1 MDPRT
6 RPPYKIIGLLG
17 LMVLALVGTG
27 LYAQF
32 RGAFIPKTK
41 LTMLAPR
48 AGLVTDPGA
57 KVTYNG
63 VQIGRVA
70 SISEVTRD
78 GVPAAKLV
86 LDVDPK
92 YIDSIPANVGG
103 EIKAT
108 TVFGNKYVSL
118 TSPKIADPQHINPS
132 MVIDATAV
140 TTEFNTLFQTLTAIA
155 EKVDPVKLNLTLG
168 AAAQALSGLGD
179 KFGAALVN
187 GSAIL
192 DDVNPRLPMVR
203 ADIQGLAAL
212 GDVYADAAPDLW
224 TALDQAVTTAR
235 TTNHGQAGLDAALLA
250 AVGLGNNGSDVFGR
264 GGPYLA
270 RGPPIWLSPASCSTS
285 TAPKSSV
292 PSATTTKSGPKSAL
306 HSASPATRWGRFR
319 QHYRRTQP
327 LHLSG
332 EPAAGQRPGRTGR
345 ETGVLATDHSR
356 LVARPVSGDGCR
368 RQRGALQPCRTRPAD
383 VHRICLGTSVR
394 RVHDQSLTE
403 ARDGKNR

>member
-140 TTEFNTLFQTLTAIA
+140 KTEFNTLFQTLTAIA

-270 RGPPIWLSPASCSTS
+270 RGAADLVIPSQLLDEYSPEIFCTIRNYNE
-285 TAPKSSV
+285 V
-292 PSATTTKSGPKSAL
+292 GPKIRAAL
-306 HSASPATRWGRFR
+306 GFTGYSLGAASGSITGAPSPYIYPENLPRVNARGGPGGKPGCWQPITHDLWPAPFLVMDVGASVAPYNHVELGQPMFTEYVWGRQF
-319 QHYRRTQP
+319 
-327 LHLSG
+327 G
-332 EPAAGQRPGRTGR
+332 EYTINP
-345 ETGVLATDHSR
+345 
-356 LVARPVSGDGCR
+356 
-368 RQRGALQPCRTRPAD
+368 
-383 VHRICLGTSVR
+383 
-394 RVHDQSLTE
+394 
-403 ARDGKNR
+403 

>member
-270 RGPPIWLSPASCSTS
+270 RGAADLVIPSQLLDEYSPEIFCTIRNYNE
-285 TAPKSSV
+285 V
-292 PSATTTKSGPKSAL
+292 GPKIRAAL
-306 HSASPATRWGRFR
+306 GFTGYSLGAASGSITGAPSPYIYPENLPRVNARGGPGGKPGCWQPITHDLWPAPFLVMDVGASVAPYNHVELGQPMFTEYVWGRQF
-319 QHYRRTQP
+319 
-327 LHLSG
+327 G
-332 EPAAGQRPGRTGR
+332 EYTINP
-345 ETGVLATDHSR
+345 
-356 LVARPVSGDGCR
+356 
-368 RQRGALQPCRTRPAD
+368 
-383 VHRICLGTSVR
+383 
-394 RVHDQSLTE
+394 
-403 ARDGKNR
+403 

>member
-270 RGPPIWLSPASCSTS
+270 RGAADLGIPRQLLDEYSPEIFCTIRNYNE
-285 TAPKSSV
+285 V
-292 PSATTTKSGPKSAL
+292 GPKIRAAL
-306 HSASPATRWGRFR
+306 GFTGYSLGAASGSITGAPSPYIYPENLPRVNARGGPGGKPGCWQPITHDLWPAPFLVMDVGASVAPYNHVELGQPMFTEYVWGRQF
-319 QHYRRTQP
+319 
-327 LHLSG
+327 G
-332 EPAAGQRPGRTGR
+332 EYTINP
-345 ETGVLATDHSR
+345 
-356 LVARPVSGDGCR
+356 
-368 RQRGALQPCRTRPAD
+368 
-383 VHRICLGTSVR
+383 
-394 RVHDQSLTE
+394 
-403 ARDGKNR
+403 

>member
-17 LMVLALVGTG
+17 LMVLALVGAG

-32 RGAFIPKTK
+32 RGAFIPKTT

-118 TSPKIADPQHINPS
+118 TSPKNADPQHITPS
-132 MVIDATAV
+132 MVINATAV

-179 KFGAALVN
+179 RFGAALVN

-203 ADIQGLAAL
+203 ADIAGLAAL

-235 TTNHGQAGLDAALLA
+235 AMNHGRAGLDAALLA
-250 AVGLGNNGSDVFGR
+250 AVGLGDNGSDVFGR

-270 RGPPIWLSPASCSTS
+270 RGAADLV
-285 TAPKSSV
+285 V
-292 PSATTTKSGPKSAL
+292 PSQLLDEYSPEIFCTIRNYDEVGPKIRAAL
-306 HSASPATRWGRFR
+306 GFTGYSLGAASGSITGAPSPYIYPENLPRVNARGGPGGKPGCWQPITHDLWPAPFLVMDVGASVAPYNHVELGQPMFTEYVWGRQF
-319 QHYRRTQP
+319 
-327 LHLSG
+327 G
-332 EPAAGQRPGRTGR
+332 EYTINP
-345 ETGVLATDHSR
+345 
-356 LVARPVSGDGCR
+356 
-368 RQRGALQPCRTRPAD
+368 
-383 VHRICLGTSVR
+383 
-394 RVHDQSLTE
+394 
-403 ARDGKNR
+403 

>member
-118 TSPKIADPQHINPS
+118 TSPKIADPQHITPS
-132 MVIDATAV
+132 MVINATAV

-179 KFGAALVN
+179 KFGTALVN
-187 GSAIL
+187 GNAIL
-192 DDVNPRLPMVR
+192 DDVNLRLPMVR

-235 TTNHGQAGLDAALLA
+235 TMNHEQAGLDAALLA

-270 RGPPIWLSPASCSTS
+270 RGAADLVIPSQLLDEYSPEIFCTIRNYNE
-285 TAPKSSV
+285 V
-292 PSATTTKSGPKSAL
+292 GPKIRAAL
-306 HSASPATRWGRFR
+306 GFTGYSLGAASGSITGAPSPYIYPENLPRVNARGGPGGKPGCWQPIAHDLWPAPFLVMDVGASVAPYNHVELGQPMFTEYVWGRQF
-319 QHYRRTQP
+319 
-327 LHLSG
+327 G
-332 EPAAGQRPGRTGR
+332 EYTINP
-345 ETGVLATDHSR
+345 
-356 LVARPVSGDGCR
+356 
-368 RQRGALQPCRTRPAD
+368 
-383 VHRICLGTSVR
+383 
-394 RVHDQSLTE
+394 
-403 ARDGKNR
+403 

>member
-118 TSPKIADPQHINPS
+118 MSPKIADPQRITPS
-132 MVIDATAV
+132 MVINATAV

-179 KFGAALVN
+179 KFGTALVN
-187 GSAIL
+187 GNAIL
-192 DDVNPRLPMVR
+192 DDVNLRLPMVR

-235 TTNHGQAGLDAALLA
+235 TMNHEQAGLDAALLA

-270 RGPPIWLSPASCSTS
+270 RGAADLVIPSQLLDEYSPEIFCTIRNYNE
-285 TAPKSSV
+285 V
-292 PSATTTKSGPKSAL
+292 GPKIRAAL
-306 HSASPATRWGRFR
+306 GFTGYSLGAASGSITGAPSPYIYPENLPRVNARGGPGGKPGCWQPITHDLWPAPFLVMDVGASVAPYNHVELGQPMFTEYVWGRQF
-319 QHYRRTQP
+319 
-327 LHLSG
+327 G
-332 EPAAGQRPGRTGR
+332 EYTINP
-345 ETGVLATDHSR
+345 
-356 LVARPVSGDGCR
+356 
-368 RQRGALQPCRTRPAD
+368 
-383 VHRICLGTSVR
+383 
-394 RVHDQSLTE
+394 
-403 ARDGKNR
+403 